1 MIYDKINYMNK
12 HTIQPANRS
21 SLSEQVAKHIL
32 KKISSGDMKPG
43 DRVVEAR
50 ISEELNVSSIPVREA
65 IRELVAYCV
74 LEYVMHKG
82 AQVREVSMRETI
94 DALEVKAA
102 LEPLAA
108 ALAEPRLA
116 GIIPKLSKCIPKM
129 RQALQQH
136 DHVTF
141 QARNQDF
148 HRLIIE
154 AADNAILLRLWEH
167 LAFDIRTKPIMD
179 YLALAD
185 PEQMIDEHQSVID
198 AIEEGDIE
206 KVAAMLKVHS
216 INLASHLKEKIEK
229 SAEEVKGSSPVI
241 KKRRKQE

>member
-1 MIYDKINYMNK
+1 MNK
-12 HTIQPANRS
+12 HATEPANRS

-32 KKISSGDMKPG
+32 KEISSGTMKPG

-50 ISEELNVSSIPVREA
+50 ICEELNVSSIPVREA
-65 IRELVAYCV
+65 IRELVANHV

-82 AQVREVSMRETI
+82 AQVRTVSMRETI

-108 ALAEPRLA
+108 TLAEPRLA
-116 GIIPKLSKCIPKM
+116 GLLPKLRKCIPKM
-129 RQALQQH
+129 RKALQQH
-136 DHVTF
+136 DHIAF

-148 HRLIIE
+148 HRLLVE

-179 YLALAD
+179 YLAVAD
-185 PEQMIDEHQSVID
+185 PEQLIDEHQCVID
-198 AIEEGDIE
+198 AIEEGDIK
-206 KVAAMLKVHS
+206 KVAALLKVHS
-216 INLASHLKEKIEK
+216 VNLANNLNEKIEK
-229 SAEEVKGSSPVI
+229 NAAGAQRSSPDV